1 MLVHTARSRNWSGC
15 PRAVQPATDARLT
28 QPVRR
33 AGATR
38 RGDLAFVAEVAPTP
52 PAVAPVAGLVN
63 VANIA
68 DGGIVADAPTI
79 VDLPPPQKT
88 IWRR

>member
-1 MLVHTARSRNWSGC
+1 
-15 PRAVQPATDARLT
+15 
-28 QPVRR
+28 
-33 AGATR
+33 
-38 RGDLAFVAEVAPTP
+38 
-52 PAVAPVAGLVN
+52 LVN